1 MDFKTRL
8 DRAWSKN
15 NSLLC
20 IGLDPELSKL
30 PDHLAGLEHSIFQF
44 NKQIIDATHE
54 FACAFKPQIAFYAA
68 ARAEEDLE
76 LTINYIQEKY
86 PDLLVILDSK
96 RGDIGN
102 TASLYAQ
109 EAFVRYQADAVTV
122 NPYLGLDSL
131 KPFLDYKEKG
141 IFILVRTSNPGAK
154 DLQDLRI
161 GDLALYQTL
170 AAKAAKEWNYNNNV
184 ALVVGATYP
193 KELKEIRTLVG
204 DIPFLMPGIGAQGGD
219 IEAAVTNGA
228 DSKGKGMIINSSRAI
243 LYASNGKDFAEAAR
257 RVAEQTHSEIN
268 RFRKVKV

>member
-1 MDFKTRL
+1 MDFRTRL
-8 DRAWSKN
+8 KQAWEKN

-20 IGLDPELSKL
+20 VGLDGELSKL
-30 PDHLAGLEHSIFQF
+30 PAHLADLPNPIFQF
-44 NKQIIDATHE
+44 NKEIIDATHDLV
-54 FACAFKPQIAFYAA
+54 CAFKPQIAFYAA
-68 ARAEEDLE
+68 ARAEADLE
-76 LTINYIQEKY
+76 MTIAYIRAKY

-109 EAFVRYQADAVTV
+109 ESFTRYQADAVTV

-131 KPFLDYKEKG
+131 KPFIEHKNKG

-161 GDLALYQTL
+161 GESTLYQTL
-170 AAKAAKEWNYNNNV
+170 AVKIAKEWNYNGNI
-184 ALVVGATYP
+184 AIVVGATYP
-193 KELKEIRTLVG
+193 KELKEIRGLVG

-228 DSKGKGMIINSSRAI
+228 DSQGKGMIINSSRAI
-243 LYASNGKDFAEAAR
+243 IYASSGQDFAQAAR
-257 RVAEQTHSEIN
+257 RVAAETNAQIN
-268 RFRKVKV
+268 RFRNVKV